1 MSEQNDKKADD
12 SAVKKAAKEKEI
24 AARRAKLADIKKRL
38 AERAK
43 ARKEKKAVK
52 K

>member
-1 MSEQNDKKADD
+1 MSKQNDKKAND
-12 SAVKKAAKEKEI
+12 SATKKAAKEKEI
-24 AARRAKLADIKKRL
+24 AARREKLADIKKRL

-43 ARKEKKAVK
+43 ARDEKKAVK